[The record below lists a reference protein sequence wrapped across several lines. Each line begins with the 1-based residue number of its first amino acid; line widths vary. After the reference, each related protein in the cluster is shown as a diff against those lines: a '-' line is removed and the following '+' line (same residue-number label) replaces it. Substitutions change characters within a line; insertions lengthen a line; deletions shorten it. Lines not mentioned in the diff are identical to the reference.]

1 MIIVL
6 YSLYVNISDWC
17 SSLTVWEHVEA
28 ESRLSHKPLPKFL
41 VPGWE
46 QVSISEAH
54 LDFNTQLTIYFYSKT
69 PDPLTRFLS
78 AVKWNNILKLYVSC
92 LCFNLS
98 THELKFV
105 LWCMQWIMVEL
116 LGHFFFNP
124 EATNC
129 YRHLC
134 KEFGTMHLF
143 PLYARRLS
151 SWMLYGSWTGN
162 YGCCASI
169 IAVVLSY
176 PGDTVLLWFYS
187 ISGSCNIDAPS
198 SDMILEPQE
207 GV

>member
-116 LGHFFFNP
+116 LGHFFLTQKPPIVTGISVRNLGP
-124 EATNC
+124 CTSSHSMLEGCPVGCYMGLGQATMVAV
-129 YRHLC
+129 HL
-134 KEFGTMHLF
+134 
-143 PLYARRLS
+143 
-151 SWMLYGSWTGN
+151 
-162 YGCCASI
+162 
-169 IAVVLSY
+169 
-176 PGDTVLLWFYS
+176 
-187 ISGSCNIDAPS
+187 
-198 SDMILEPQE
+198 
-207 GV
+207 